1 MIRIF
6 FVFIRTK
13 LEVFVKKLVVGV
25 KKKRIKMNNSE
36 SIDLE
41 NINLEGNIEV
51 PTKKAEVTQQTK
63 AAFG

>member
-1 MIRIF
+1 
-6 FVFIRTK
+6 
-13 LEVFVKKLVVGV
+13 
-25 KKKRIKMNNSE
+25 MNNSE

-51 PTKKAEVTQQTK
+51 PKKAEVTQQTK

>member
-1 MIRIF
+1 MIRN
-6 FVFIRTK
+6 FVFIFIRT
-13 LEVFVKKLVVGV
+13 LEALVKKLVVGV
-25 KKKRIKMNNSE
+25 NKKIKMNNSE

-51 PTKKAEVTQQTK
+51 PKKAEVTQQTK

>member
-1 MIRIF
+1 
-6 FVFIRTK
+6 
-13 LEVFVKKLVVGV
+13 
-25 KKKRIKMNNSE
+25 MNNSE

-51 PTKKAEVTQQTK
+51 PASKKVEVPQQTK